1 MTKENENLVQGLQVF
16 VEESEQKTEYLEKS
30 RSLLETVLVREVNLT
45 PELEAEISNYL
56 LETTM
61 FLYKK

>member
-1 MTKENENLVQGLQVF
+1 MTKENENLIQALQVPL
-16 VEESEQKTEYLEKS
+16 ENSEQKTKYLEKS
-30 RSLLETVLVREVNLT
+30 RSLLEEVLVREVNLT

>member
-1 MTKENENLVQGLQVF
+1 MIDKKEVLLILVQEVF
-16 VEESEQKTEYLEKS
+16 KNSAQKTEYLEKS
-30 RSLLETVLVREVNLT
+30 RSLLEAVLVREVNLT

>member
-1 MTKENENLVQGLQVF
+1 MIDKKEVLLVLVQEVF
-16 VEESEQKTEYLEKS
+16 KNSAQKTDFIEKS
-30 RSLLETVLVREVNLT
+30 RSLLEAVLVREVNLT